1 MELFLIALIA
11 FEVLS
16 GGFVT
21 SAFAGA
27 AAEGAKAA
35 WGETSAG
42 AKRWYG
48 KRAKRMKKTRM
59 GRWRLRTEA
68 TVAGGLAFV
77 GRGLAAG
84 AKAAP
89 GGANKGRKARH
100 AIRRKAVARA
110 RAGGRQVLTTG
121 GAKVAEWRTRGGR
134 GGGPDGAPSGA
145 NGGPVAD
152 PSEGDRDTAPVD
164 DQPWWRRPGDPA
176 PDPRV
181 VVSDE
186 VVHKD
191 DPGVWREL
199 EHYGRRESGNPPSR
213 CPDCLGQ
220 GCADCDLGA
229 IDGHVIDDLER
240 RAWRDRDFMAAQD
253 LVRIRRADPR
263 LVPTAIEDPEAHA
276 NGWTR
281 DEADRARLLQAMVD
295 KAEEGGQEVPGLR
308 ADLEGLRMKGAAHR
322 AAQDGERRDDGL
334 TGHSDDA
341 AERDL
346 RRRAAAGDHEAKK
359 LLMLAAVGAV
369 KCGCCGMYHGRA
381 MKPGEH
387 CDWCR
392 GHGHES
398 QTTPPTGGGN
408 DTTTKDAEE
417 HGMGR
422 GSFDAVRDADAA
434 HAARSQMQE
443 IGDAARA
450 GLCPRCGGQAVK
462 GHLLCQA
469 CAAEAGFATEEQSS
483 QTTPPSGGG
492 NTTNEGAGM
501 AENRGVRPYLA
512 IWEQAPE
519 GLETTAASVTQR
531 VDTLAAAAE
540 ANSVHEVGG
549 IDAVVAA
556 GEHAVEA
563 LRAFEEQ
570 VRAHQA
576 ALNEKWTPDVLAGLD
591 ATGAESGQELAGAH

>member
-27 AAEGAKAA
+27 AVEGAKAA
-35 WGETSAG
+35 WGETSKG

-77 GRGLAAG
+77 GRGVAAG

-100 AIRRKAVARA
+100 AIRRKAVAKA
-110 RAGGRQVLTTG
+110 RAGGRQVLATG

-240 RAWRDRDFMAAQD
+240 RAWRDHDFMAAQD

-408 DTTTKDAEE
+408 DTTTNEGARVSEHSGASADNQGVIPYMEGWDGELNGMELVVAELQ
-417 HGMGR
+417 GR
-422 GSFDAVRDADAA
+422 HDRLQASAEANAKFEIGGVQDVLGRYQHAIEAVQAAGEAHAA
-434 HAARSQMQE
+434 HA
-443 IGDAARA
+443 
-450 GLCPRCGGQAVK
+450 QAL
-462 GHLLCQA
+462 HTA
-469 CAAEAGFATEEQSS
+469 WD
-483 QTTPPSGGG
+483 
-492 NTTNEGAGM
+492 NTAEGA
-501 AENRGVRPYLA
+501 A
-512 IWEQAPE
+512 
-519 GLETTAASVTQR
+519 
-531 VDTLAAAAE
+531 
-540 ANSVHEVGG
+540 
-549 IDAVVAA
+549 
-556 GEHAVEA
+556 
-563 LRAFEEQ
+563 
-570 VRAHQA
+570 
-576 ALNEKWTPDVLAGLD
+576 
-591 ATGAESGQELAGAH
+591 ATGTEAGQELAGAR